1 MKKVIVFLLA
11 CAMAATFAACGS
23 EVEKADSS
31 VGDPETKSMF
41 VQVEDAGTWAVVYH
55 RDTKV
60 MYSVSNASYNCG
72 TMTLLV
78 NADGTPMT
86 YRDGKD
92 IPRVTP

>member
-1 MKKVIVFLLA
+1 MKKAIGLIMAVI
-11 CAMAATFAACGS
+11 MAATFAACGS

-41 VQVEDAGTWAVVYH
+41 VQVEDAGIWEIVYH

-60 MYSVSNASYNCG
+60 MYSVSHGSYNRG

-78 NADGTPMT
+78 NADGTPMI
-86 YRDGKD
+86 YSGDK
-92 IPRVTP
+92 

>member
-1 MKKVIVFLLA
+1 MKKAIGLIMAVM
-11 CAMAATFAACGS
+11 MAATFAACGS

-31 VGDPETKSMF
+31 VGAPETKSMF

-60 MYSVSNASYNCG
+60 MYSVSNASNNCG

-78 NADGTPMT
+78 NADGTPMI
-86 YRDGKD
+86 YSGDK
-92 IPRVTP
+92 

>member
-1 MKKVIVFLLA
+1 MKKAIGLIMAVM
-11 CAMAATFAACGS
+11 MAATFAACGS

-41 VQVEDAGTWAVVYH
+41 VQVECAGSWEVVYH

-60 MYSVSNASYNCG
+60 MYSVSHADYNRG

-78 NADGTPMT
+78 NADGTPMI
-86 YRDGKD
+86 YSGDK
-92 IPRVTP
+92 

>member
-1 MKKVIVFLLA
+1 MKKAICLIMAVI
-11 CAMAATFAACGS
+11 MAATFAACGS

-78 NADGTPMT
+78 NADGTPMI
-86 YRDGKD
+86 YSGDK
-92 IPRVTP
+92 

>member
-1 MKKVIVFLLA
+1 MKITMKKAIGLIMAVV
-11 CAMAATFAACGS
+11 MAATLAACGS

-41 VQVEDAGTWAVVYH
+41 VQVECAGSWEVVYH

-60 MYSVSNASYNCG
+60 MYSVSHADYNRG

-78 NADGTPMT
+78 NADGTPMI
-86 YRDGKD
+86 YRGDK
-92 IPRVTP
+92 